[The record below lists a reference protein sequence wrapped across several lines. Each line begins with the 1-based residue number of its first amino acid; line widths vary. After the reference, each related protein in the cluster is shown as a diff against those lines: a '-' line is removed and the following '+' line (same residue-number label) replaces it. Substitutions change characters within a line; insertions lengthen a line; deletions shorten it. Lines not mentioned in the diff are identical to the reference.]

1 MRAITIRRSGPPSVL
16 EVTEHPDPAPAS
28 GEVRIRVAAA
38 GLNFAEIAARQGL
51 YPDAPPTPCV
61 VGYEVAGVI
70 DAIGDGVSGFEQG
83 QRVAALTP
91 FGGHCSSLALSTDL
105 VFSIPDSMS
114 FPEAAAIPVNY
125 LTAHHMLFYVGRTH
139 PGSNVLVHM
148 AAGGVGTAVLQLLQT
163 VDHVCSF
170 GTASASKHD
179 YLRGLGCTHPI
190 DYRRL
195 DYTQEVRR
203 ILGSDSGLDLVL
215 DPLGGRDWKRSW
227 QLLAPTG
234 RMVAFG
240 FANMIGG
247 QRRSLLRVA
256 KGLLEVPR
264 FSPMAAMNENRT
276 MQGVNM
282 GKLWELRAVLR
293 AQMEHILE
301 LFALGVVR
309 PKIHAEVPFS
319 RVQEA
324 HAMLENRENLGKV
337 VLIPD

>member
-1 MRAITIRRSGPPSVL
+1 VL
-16 EVTEHPDPAPAS
+16 EITEHPDPIPEA

-51 YPDAPPTPCV
+51 YPDAPPPPCI
-61 VGYEVAGVI
+61 VGYEVAGVV
-70 DAIGDGVSGFEQG
+70 DAVGDGVSDLDPG

-91 FGGHCSSLALSTDL
+91 FGGHCSSIALPTDL
-105 VFSIPDSMS
+105 VFPIPDAMS
-114 FPEAAAIPVNY
+114 FAEAAAIPVNY
-125 LTAHHMLFYVGRTH
+125 LTAHHMLFYVGHTH
-139 PGSNVLVHM
+139 PGSKVLVHM

-163 VDHVCSF
+163 VDDVRSF
-170 GTASASKHD
+170 GTASAAKHE
-179 YLRGLGCTHPI
+179 YLRELGCTHPI
-190 DYRRL
+190 DYRSL

-203 ILGSDSGLDLVL
+203 ILGDDLGLDVVL

-247 QRRSLLRVA
+247 ERRSLLRLA
-256 KGLLEVPR
+256 KGLLEIPL
-264 FSPMAAMNENRT
+264 FNPMSAMNENRT

-282 GKLWELRAVLR
+282 GKLWELKAVLR

-301 LFALGVVR
+301 LYALGVVR
-309 PKIHAEVPFS
+309 PRVHAQVPFS